1 MSKIR
6 TVLLGEIHEDVSCTV
21 DNIQLISELM
31 KSYGEKTPRFMV
43 VSEGRGLNTC
53 YQIMRIQP
61 ERIIN
66 EFDDSHAESKVN
78 DIDKFLLIAELMQG
92 YSKDDIRPNQIPAS
106 VVLDEEFFQNRARF
120 DGFSNMLSNI
130 ENGMD
135 IYQHMIQSTLTRNA
149 DEFDMF
155 FVELLQK
162 IVNSS
167 FLDGELKDVKTM
179 IRAYL
184 IHRDHRFIKGIFYG
198 LRNIRDINMIK
209 KIERRV
215 QSVQSSYRPELIIII
230 FGAAHY
236 PNLRK
241 LIKNSI
247 VLKFDESKSKNISG
261 HREYLPIAQQQY
273 NIHIKRK
280 TLSGGKKRNKKL
292 NRKTKKTKR

>member
-1 MSKIR
+1 
-6 TVLLGEIHEDVSCTV
+6 
-21 DNIQLISELM
+21 
-31 KSYGEKTPRFMV
+31 MV
-43 VSEGRGLNTC
+43 VSEGRGLNEC
-53 YQIMRIQP
+53 YKFMRIQP
-61 ERIIN
+61 ERIIK
-66 EFDDSHAESKVN
+66 EFDDSDTESKVN
-78 DIDKFLLIAELMQG
+78 EIDKFLLIAELMQG
-92 YSKDDIRPNQIPAS
+92 YSKDDIRQNQIPDS

-135 IYQHMIQSTLTRNA
+135 IYQRMIQSTLTRNA
-149 DEFDMF
+149 DEFEMS

-184 IHRDHRFIKGIFYG
+184 IHRDHRFIKGIFDG

-209 KIERRV
+209 KIESRV
-215 QSVQSSYRPELIIII
+215 KSYKPELIIII

-241 LIKNSI
+241 LIKNSK

-273 NIHIKRK
+273 DILQKRK
-280 TLSGGKKRNKKL
+280 TPSGGKKRNKKL